1 MSTRRFTYGGEEWE
15 AEYEG
20 IGTSGSSGFIPSN
33 TQRYSYTFRC
43 VSDKNQP
50 TVRGHLPGADPN
62 AFSEDDLEREL
73 KNALDKSRLARRRP
87 RRTK

>member
-1 MSTRRFTYGGEEWE
+1 MSARQFEYNGQEWE

-20 IGTSGSSGFIPSN
+20 IGTSGGSGFIPSKP
-33 TQRYSYTFRC
+33 QRYSYTLRC

-50 TVRGHLPGADPN
+50 TVRGHLAGPDPN
-62 AFSEDDLEREL
+62 ALSEDDLKREL
-73 KNALDKSRLARRRP
+73 KNALDKSRLANRRP